1 MERDV
6 PMQQGEAVL
15 TDRIALWIF
24 KDFFF
29 EFSKIVPFLI
39 WIINMVVV
47 GVCNLLNCVES

>member
-1 MERDV
+1 
-6 PMQQGEAVL
+6 MQHEAVL
-15 TDRIALWIF
+15 TDRNALWIF

-47 GVCNLLNCVES
+47 GVCNLLNCVGS